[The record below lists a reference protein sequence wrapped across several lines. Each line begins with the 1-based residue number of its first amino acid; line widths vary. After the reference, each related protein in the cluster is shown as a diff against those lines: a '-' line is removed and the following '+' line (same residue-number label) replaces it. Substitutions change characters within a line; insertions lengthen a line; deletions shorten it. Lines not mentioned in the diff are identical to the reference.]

1 MTGNRWRGVA
11 GAATAMFCVG
21 TLTGV
26 SQELHGYPVY
36 GGQAL
41 RYMAGAALLLLAAR
55 AAGLHWM
62 RLSVRETLLLVALA
76 ATGLA
81 AFNVFIVEAT
91 RYTAPAT
98 VATIVATVPVILALV
113 GPLQVGRRPAA
124 RTVLAA
130 VIVACGA
137 ALATGLGGGRPTGWL
152 LALGAL
158 ACEVAFSLLA
168 VPLLPRLGAIRVS
181 AYSTL
186 TAVPLLLA
194 AGLIVDGRG
203 VLRVPTGTE
212 TAVLAYL
219 AVVVTAI
226 AFFCWYDALPRL
238 GAERA
243 GLFSGFLPI
252 GAAVSSLV
260 LRTGRVGLGELAGI
274 AVVLTGLA
282 VGFLAPARREPTQD
296 LTADPDAV
304 PTAESRS

>member
-1 MTGNRWRGVA
+1 
-11 GAATAMFCVG
+11 MFCVG

-26 SQELHGYPVY
+26 SPELHRYPVY

-55 AAGLHWM
+55 AAGLRRI
-62 RLSVRETLLLVALA
+62 RLSARETLLVIALA

-91 RYTAPAT
+91 RYIAPAT
-98 VATIVATVPVILALV
+98 VATIVATVPIILALI
-113 GPLQVGRRPAA
+113 GPLQAGRRPAA
-124 RTVLAA
+124 RTVLGAA
-130 VIVACGA
+130 IVACGA
-137 ALATGLGGGRPTGWL
+137 ALATGLSGGSPIGWL

-186 TAVPLLLA
+186 TAVPLLLV

-212 TAVLAYL
+212 TAALAYL

-252 GAAVSSLV
+252 GAAVSSLA
-260 LRTGRVGLGELAGI
+260 LGTGRVVPGELAGI

-282 VGFLAPARREPTQD
+282 VGFLAPAPRSPAPD
-296 LTADPDAV
+296 LATERDQVLTTD
-304 PTAESRS
+304 SRP